1 MERNLKITKSN
12 EDYLETMYNLE
23 RSKGKIRVKDIARKL
38 GVKPPS
44 VVEAVQKLSDNE
56 LVSYERYGNI
66 NLSKEGIK
74 VAKCVINKHFIL
86 KNFLTQIGIDNDTAE
101 EEACALEHVLSISTI
116 NKLEEFSEF
125 ILYYSDKSEDF
136 MELLKGL

>member
-86 KNFLTQIGIDNDTAE
+86 KNFLTQIGIDKDTAE

>member
-1 MERNLKITKSN
+1 MERNLKLTKSN

-23 RSKGKIRVKDIARKL
+23 RSKGEIRVKDIARKL

-86 KNFLTQIGIDNDTAE
+86 KNFLTQIGIDKDTAE
-101 EEACALEHVLSISTI
+101 EEACALEHVLSISTL
-116 NKLEEFSEF
+116 NKLEEFTEF

>member
-1 MERNLKITKSN
+1 MERNLKLTKSN

-23 RSKGKIRVKDIARKL
+23 RSKGEIRVKDIARKL

-86 KNFLTQIGIDNDTAE
+86 KNFLTQIGIDKDTAE

>member
-1 MERNLKITKSN
+1 MERNLKLTKSN

-23 RSKGKIRVKDIARKL
+23 RSKGEIRVKDIARKL

-66 NLSKEGIK
+66 NLSKKGVK
-74 VAKCVINKHFIL
+74 VAKCVINKHLIL

-101 EEACALEHVLSISTI
+101 EEACALEHVLSISTL
-116 NKLEEFSEF
+116 NKLEEFTEF

>member
-1 MERNLKITKSN
+1 MERNLKLTKSN

-23 RSKGKIRVKDIARKL
+23 RSKGEIRVKDIARKL

-44 VVEAVQKLSDNE
+44 VVEAVQKLSYNE

-86 KNFLTQIGIDNDTAE
+86 KNFLTQIGIDKDTAE

>member
-23 RSKGKIRVKDIARKL
+23 RSKGEIRVKDIARKL

-86 KNFLTQIGIDNDTAE
+86 KNFLTQIGIDKDTAE